1 MKTKPKNRLGL
12 QLLVITIIATICTW
26 LYLTN
31 FGSVNKVVLFKNAT
45 DAFWNLPMEINLPF
59 ASNRILN
66 ILLVIAFC
74 YVVKGIIEYLDRPK
88 HRSNEAV
95 VGVILGIIFGAIT
108 GASLMVAGTINHY
121 VEFVFGGG
129 LAIIS
134 FMGIMAA
141 VEDSIASG
149 LKLCLATAIIT
160 GLIVGMMVGLETNFS
175 VGLLSSLTI
184 AIIVTVVS
192 GTATIIVC
200 SIKSLFQR
208 KTWDTVF
215 SLLSGPSFND

>member
-12 QLLVITIIATICTW
+12 QLLVVTIMAAICTW

-59 ASNRILN
+59 AGNRILN
-66 ILLVIAFC
+66 ILLVVAFC
-74 YVVKGIIEYLDRPK
+74 YVVRGIINYLDRPK

-108 GASLMVAGTINHY
+108 GASLMVAGAINHY
-121 VEFVFGGG
+121 VELVFGAG

-141 VEDSIASG
+141 VEDNVVSG

-175 VGLLSSLTI
+175 VGLLSSLAI

-192 GTATIIVC
+192 ETATIIVC

-208 KTWDTVF
+208 KTWNGVF
-215 SLLSGPSFND
+215 NLLSGLSFDD

>member
-1 MKTKPKNRLGL
+1 MKTKPRKRLGL
-12 QLLVITIIATICTW
+12 QLLAISLISVIFTW
-26 LYLTN
+26 LYLAN
-31 FGSVNKVVLFKNAT
+31 VGNVSKVVVFKNAT
-45 DAFWNLPMEINLPF
+45 DAFLGLPTEINLPF
-59 ASNRILN
+59 AGNKILN

-74 YVVKGIIEYLDRPK
+74 CVVIGIVKYLDRPK

-95 VGVILGIIFGAIT
+95 VGVILGILFGAIT
-108 GASLMVAGTINHY
+108 GVCLVAAGTINHY

-129 LAIIS
+129 LILIS

-141 VEDSIASG
+141 IEDNIVSG

-160 GLIVGMMVGLETNFS
+160 GLIVGIMVGFEINFA
-175 VGLLSSLTI
+175 VGLLSSLAVAITI
-184 AIIVTVVS
+184 TAVS
-192 GTATIIVC
+192 GTATIIAC
-200 SIKSLFQR
+200 SVKSLFQR

>member
-1 MKTKPKNRLGL
+1 MKTKPRKRRGL
-12 QLLVITIIATICTW
+12 QLLVITIIATIFTW

-45 DAFWNLPMEINLPF
+45 DAFWNLPTEINLPF
-59 ASNRILN
+59 AANKILN
-66 ILLVIAFC
+66 TLLIIAFC
-74 YVVKGIIEYLDRPK
+74 YVVVGIVKYLDRPK

-108 GASLMVAGTINHY
+108 GAWLMAVGAINHY
-121 VEFVFGGG
+121 IELVFGME
-129 LAIIS
+129 LIIIS

-141 VEDSIASG
+141 VEDNIVSG

-160 GLIVGMMVGLETNFS
+160 GMLIGIMTGFEINFS
-175 VGLLSSLTI
+175 VGMLSSLVV
-184 AIIVTVVS
+184 AITVTVVS
-192 GTATIIVC
+192 GTATIIVYGL
-200 SIKSLFQR
+200 KSLFQR